1 MAKEN
6 NGFFGEVNSA
16 ISVRES
22 LSKYVSNWPIF
33 LFFLVLSV
41 GGSLLYICFT
51 VPKYIATTTFLI
63 KGAEFGEKNNDDL
76 IESAMNGK
84 RQVNLNNEML
94 LIGSSDL
101 MERTVDKNGFN
112 ISYFKKGNWLNT
124 DIYIDAPFDLIVKNI
139 TDSNHTYTIHIKNMN
154 GEGGSF
160 SSGKMKNEKSNLFK
174 WNEPFTISGQT
185 FILVLKKKNPEKDA
199 EYIATWQPVKDAA
212 GELSKDFKVKA
223 FDTKTSVIQLSL
235 KTENIQRGKDVLN
248 ALFNEFNLSD
258 IEDRNK
264 LSDSTVRFI
273 DERLIGITNE
283 LKGVEGNLENYQGSR
298 QLVNIQ
304 GQLTQSL
311 ENSSEI
317 SKTIKDVNIK
327 QGITNMIAEYFAN
340 PSNGS
345 KLVPSSLGLD
355 DPTLSLLITQY
366 NELQLKKERE
376 LPSNAPNSLVIQD
389 LNTQI
394 GNLKSSI
401 QESLNNVRK
410 NLKLQ
415 ESNFQQQNSKYTSF
429 LSSLPHNERVLQEIK
444 RKQSITEGLYLY
456 LLQKRE
462 EAAISSTT
470 SNAANYKQIDPATG
484 YGPVEPNKKMLVIY
498 TALLGL
504 FLAFGFIYVRNLL
517 NDKVLTKGDITKR
530 VSIPVIGEISYI
542 SKRKKPIIPALHEGP
557 VSEQFRAIRTSLSFI
572 MKNKKQKVVMV
583 TSTASGEGKS
593 FLAFNLAAVCAIP
606 GNKVA
611 FLEFDFR
618 RPAISN
624 RQPDITKGLSSYLTG
639 EINDL
644 SELFVTAE
652 EIPTLH
658 IYPSGFAIHNPTDL
672 LVSEKTSEL
681 LKRLKEKYDY
691 IIIDTPATR
700 PVSDALILGE
710 YSDVVLYVIRQ
721 GATLKKELDFIND
734 IQHQKTLNNL
744 HIIFNGIKHHEKDRY
759 YSYGMNEKHSKEK
772 KVTVKNES
780 DIFSTQTT

>member
-6 NGFFGEVNSA
+6 SGFFGEGNSST
-16 ISVRES
+16 SVRES
-22 LSKYVSNWPIF
+22 LSKYMANWPVF
-33 LFFLVLSV
+33 LFFLVLSI
-41 GGSLLYICFT
+41 GCCMLYICFT
-51 VPKYIATTTFLI
+51 VPKYVATTTFLI

-94 LIGSSDL
+94 LIGSSAL
-101 MERTVDKNGFN
+101 MERTVEKNGFN
-112 ISYFKKGNWLNT
+112 ISYFKKGKLLNS
-124 DIYIDAPFDLIVKNI
+124 DIYIDAPFDLIAKNI
-139 TDSNHTYTIHIKNMN
+139 TDSNHTHSIHLSNITAK
-154 GEGGSF
+154 GGSF
-160 SSGKMKNEKSNLFK
+160 SSDKMKNEKSRLFH
-174 WNEPFTISGQT
+174 WNEPFTVNGQT
-185 FILVLKKKNPEKDA
+185 FILRLKPNLPGRDA
-199 EYIATWQPVKDAA
+199 EYIVNWQPVSVAA
-212 GELSKDFKVKA
+212 GELSKNFKVKA

-273 DERLIGITNE
+273 DDRLMAITNE

-298 QLVNIQ
+298 QLVDVK

-317 SKTIKDVNIK
+317 SKTIKDVNIQ
-327 QGITNMIAEYFAN
+327 QGIANMIAEYFAN
-340 PSNGS
+340 PNSN
-345 KLVPSSLGLD
+345 KLVPSSLGLN

-376 LPSNAPNSLVIQD
+376 LPSNAPNSVVIQD

-394 GNLKSSI
+394 SSLKSSI
-401 QESLNNVRK
+401 LESLNNIRK

-415 ESNFQQQNSKYTSF
+415 ENNFQQQNSKYTNF
-429 LSSLPHNERVLQEIK
+429 LSSLPHNERVMQEIK

-484 YGPVEPNKKMLVIY
+484 YGPVEPNKKMLIIY
-498 TALLGL
+498 SSLLGL
-504 FLAFGFIYVRNLL
+504 FLAFGFIYVRNIL
-517 NDKVLTKGDITKR
+517 NDKIVTREDITKR
-530 VSIPVIGEISYI
+530 VSIPVIGEISHI
-542 SKRKKPIIPALHEGP
+542 SKRKKTTIPALNDNLA
-557 VSEQFRAIRTSLSFI
+557 SEQLRNIRTNLSFI
-572 MKNKKQKVVMV
+572 LKNKKQKVVLV

-606 GNKVA
+606 GSKVA

-618 RPAISN
+618 RPAISSM
-624 RQPDITKGLSSYLTG
+624 QEDVTKGLSSYLKG
-639 EINDL
+639 DINDL
-644 SELFVTAE
+644 SELFVTME

-672 LVSEKTSEL
+672 LMSGKTSDLVE
-681 LKRLKEKYDY
+681 RLKENYDY

-710 YSDVVLYVIRQ
+710 YSDVVLYVVRQ
-721 GATLKKELDFIND
+721 EATLKKELEFIND
-734 IQHQKTLNNL
+734 IQTQNTLSNL
-744 HIIFNGIKHHEKDRY
+744 HIIFNDIKRREKDKYY
-759 YSYGMNEKHSKEK
+759 YSYSMDEKHSKK
-772 KVTVKNES
+772 KKSTVV
-780 DIFSTQTT
+780 